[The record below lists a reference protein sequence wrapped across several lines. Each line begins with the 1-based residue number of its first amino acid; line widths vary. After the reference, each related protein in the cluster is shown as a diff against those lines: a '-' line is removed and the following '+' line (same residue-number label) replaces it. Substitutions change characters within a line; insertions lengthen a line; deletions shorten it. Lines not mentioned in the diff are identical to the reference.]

1 MYTIEELTLDKI
13 RIRKSNP
20 DRAAALGRI
29 VDIAQ
34 KAAKQEK
41 RSAEVAD
48 ISKAAEKLTKE
59 ASKDIELFGASSSQA
74 DALRREIEIY
84 KEFLPKKLSSEA
96 IIELV
101 KAKATEIDL
110 ASPRA
115 KGMLVKELKSTDGMD
130 MPVLLSAIDSVLL
143 GATIQ

>member
-1 MYTIEELTLDKI
+1 MYTIEELTFDKI

-20 DRAAALGRI
+20 VRAAALGRI
-29 VDIAQ
+29 VDVAQ

-41 RSAEVAD
+41 RSTEVAD

-59 ASKDIELFGASSSQA
+59 ALKDIKLFGEASPQA
-74 DALRREIEIY
+74 DALRKEVEIY
-84 KEFLPKKLSSEA
+84 KEFLPEKLSSED

-110 ASPRA
+110 ESPRA
-115 KGMLVKELKSTDGMD
+115 RGMLVKELKSVEGMD

-143 GATIQ
+143 GAKLQ

>member
-1 MYTIEELTLDKI
+1 MYTIEELTFDKI

-29 VDIAQ
+29 VDVAQ

-84 KEFLPKKLSSEA
+84 KEFLPKKLDEA
-96 IIELV
+96 AIRELAIRSV
-101 KAKATEIDL
+101 ANHCDAASTTNKDRKARVI
-110 ASPRA
+110 R
-115 KGMLVKELKSTDGMD
+115 ELKAVEGMD
-130 MPVLLSAIDSVLL
+130 MQALLHVLDELFA
-143 GATIQ
+143 